1 MLEALDQKHPNEN
14 LIIQMVDRTQ
24 ELLRKAAA
32 YYLDPT
38 GFHPQDPE
46 ILFRLVGPID
56 KMRILLVE
64 NEDETIQI
72 QVHAQYPRETQVIT
86 LEIPSKGSLRL
97 WEYKV
102 TYNSRS
108 GSLFTTPV
116 PINAGVR
123 QETLNTFLDLLDR
136 IKK

>member
-1 MLEALDQKHPNEN
+1 MSEALDQKHPNEN
-14 LIIQMVDRTQ
+14 LVTLIVDRTQ
-24 ELLRKAAA
+24 ELLRKGAV

-46 ILFRLVGPID
+46 ILFRLGGPIR
-56 KMRILLVE
+56 KMRLLLAE
-64 NEDETIQI
+64 NEDETLRI
-72 QVHAQYPRETQVIT
+72 QVHTQYPKETQVIT
-86 LEIPSKGSLRL
+86 LEIPREGSLRL

-102 TYNSRS
+102 AYNSRG

-123 QETLNTFLDLLDR
+123 QETLDTFLDLLGQ

>member
-1 MLEALDQKHPNEN
+1 MLEALDQKNPNEN
-14 LIIQMVDRTQ
+14 FITEIVDRTQ
-24 ELLRKAAA
+24 ELLRNAAA

-46 ILFRLVGPID
+46 ILFRLVGRVD
-56 KMRILLVE
+56 KMRLLLVE
-64 NEDETIQI
+64 NKDETIQI

-86 LEIPSKGSLRL
+86 LEIPSKGTLKL
-97 WEYKV
+97 YEYKV
-102 TYNSRS
+102 AYDPRS
-108 GSLFTTPV
+108 GSLSTTAV

-123 QETLNTFLDLLDR
+123 QETLNTFLDLLGR